1 MPVAKVNGV
10 ETEFEPGMTVLQV
23 AERAGQE
30 IPRFCYHERLSIA
43 GNCRMCLV
51 EVKPGPPKPQ
61 ASCALPA
68 ADGQEIF
75 TDTPMVKKA
84 REGVMEFLL
93 INHPLDCPICDQG
106 GECDLQDQSVG
117 YGRDGSRYSEN
128 KRAVEE
134 KAMGPT
140 IKTFMTRCIQCTRCV
155 RFITEVAGA
164 PDIGMISRGE
174 DAEITTYLEKSV
186 ASELSGNVND
196 LCPVGAL
203 THRPWQYHYRP
214 WELKKTETIDV
225 MDALGSNIRADYRGS
240 EVMRVLPRVN
250 EGINEEWLSD
260 KSRYVVDGL
269 TARRLDRPWIRENGR
284 LRAASWNEALDAVA
298 AKLKAAPADR
308 IGVIAGDLQDA
319 ESMKATLDL
328 FRALGSKNTDCRQD
342 GAALGYGPREG
353 WLFNSGLEG
362 IEKADAILIVGAN
375 PRVEA
380 PLLNARLR
388 KTWLKGD
395 VEIGVIGEQADLTFD
410 YAYLGAGTQTLGQL
424 PKSAMDI
431 LTKAERP
438 AIIVGSG
445 ALGGEGGAAVLNA
458 LGALAKTVGV
468 VTDGWN
474 GFNVLHHAA
483 ARVAG
488 LDMGFV
494 PAQPGEN
501 GGGLTVAEMLKPDAL
516 DVLFLLGADEV
527 DPTGSNAFRVYLGS
541 HGDRGAHGADVI
553 LPGAAYT
560 EKSGLY
566 VNTEGRVQMAERVV
580 FPKGRLGHHPGPV
593 GARRQDPAV
602 RHAGATAR
610 QADGRS
616 SDLRPDRLSARAGDV
631 RRGGPGRQGRSGR
644 PRLRV
649 GRGRPVSF
657 QSDSARQRDDGR
669 VVRPADRPGR
679 FGGGVSHGPRFLL
692 GHPAGMDAD
701 HARSGSA
708 DHRRR
713 ADRRRLPAAG
723 RPQGLGRRADA

>member
-1 MPVAKVNGV
+1 MPIAKVNGV

-23 AERAGQE
+23 AERAGHE

-68 ADGQEIF
+68 AENQEIF

-117 YGRDGSRYSEN
+117 YGRDGSRYAEN

-134 KAMGPT
+134 KNMGPT

-155 RFITEVAGA
+155 RFVSEIAGA

-174 DAEITTYLEKSV
+174 DAEITTYLESAV
-186 ASELSGNVND
+186 GSELSGNVND

-225 MDALGSNIRADYRGS
+225 MDALGSNIRVDARGA

-250 EGINEEWLSD
+250 EGVNEEWLSD

-269 TARRLDRPWIRENGR
+269 QKRRLDRPYVRENGA
-284 LRAASWNEALDAVA
+284 LRGASWDEALSTVA
-298 AKLKAAPADR
+298 DKLKAASADR

-328 FRALGSKNTDCRQD
+328 FRALGSANTDCRQD
-342 GAALGYGPREG
+342 GSVLGYGPRES
-353 WLFNSGLEG
+353 WLFNSTLRGVEQ
-362 IEKADAILIVGAN
+362 ADAVLLIGVN
-375 PRVEA
+375 PRTEA
-380 PLLNARLR
+380 PLLNTRLR
-388 KTWLKGD
+388 KIWLSGQAS
-395 VEIGVIGEQADLTFD
+395 VGVIGEQADLSYE
-410 YAYLGAGTQTLGQL
+410 YAYLGAGSKTLAKL
-424 PKSAMDI
+424 PKSAMDL
-431 LTKAERP
+431 LTQAERP
-438 AIIVGSG
+438 AIIVGG
-445 ALGGEGGAAVLNA
+445 DALSGEGGAAVLNA
-458 LGALAKTVGV
+458 LGVLAKKVGV
-468 VTDGWN
+468 IVDGWN

-483 ARVAG
+483 SRVAG

-494 PAQPGEN
+494 PAD
-501 GGGLTVAEMLKPDAL
+501 GGLTVAQMLKPDAL

-527 DPTGSNAFRVYLGS
+527 NATASNAFRVYLGS
-541 HGDRGAHGADVI
+541 HGDAGAHGADVI

-560 EKSGLY
+560 EKAGLY
-566 VNTEGRVQMAERVV
+566 VNTEGRVQMAERAV
-580 FPKGRLGHHPGPV
+580 FPKGEAKEDWAIIRALSERVGQTLGYDTLDQLRTKLMGDHPTFGRIDALPTPV
-593 GARRQDPAV
+593 AGFDPSKLGAKGDLGDRVFSSAVADPYLNNPIA
-602 RHAGATAR
+602 RASATMAE
-610 QADGRS
+610 
-616 SDLRPDRLSARAGDV
+616 LSA
-631 RRGGPGRQGRSGR
+631 
-644 PRLRV
+644 LRM
-649 GRGRPVSF
+649 S
-657 QSDSARQRDDGR
+657 
-669 VVRPADRPGR
+669 
-679 FGGGVSHGPRFLL
+679 
-692 GHPAGMDAD
+692 
-701 HARSGSA
+701 
-708 DHRRR
+708 
-713 ADRRRLPAAG
+713 PAA
-723 RPQGLGRRADA
+723 AMAAE